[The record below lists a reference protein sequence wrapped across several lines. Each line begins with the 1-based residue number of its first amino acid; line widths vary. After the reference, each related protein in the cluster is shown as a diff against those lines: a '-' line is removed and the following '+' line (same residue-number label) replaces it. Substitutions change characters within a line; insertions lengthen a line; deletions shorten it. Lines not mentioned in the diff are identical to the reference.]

1 MWNESIQFWKSDLR
15 NVKCE
20 ILRETWIPIFEK
32 SAPALF
38 VSMWRSYLTGGVG
51 GEIRPGADRTRA
63 AEPAGIFALKH
74 KSKSI
79 RHCWDVLKVVTC
91 LQSSLWTSPL
101 RQTQCST
108 RGQWP
113 FRSASNTLMTIGKMS
128 GEMAPFLRSC
138 ASFSLPPGGASA
150 HMTSDT
156 DQACLDV
163 YVITL
168 PKPVIGSVNKMSG

>member
-1 MWNESIQFWKSDLR
+1 MIISQGS
-15 NVKCE
+15 
-20 ILRETWIPIFEK
+20 
-32 SAPALF
+32 
-38 VSMWRSYLTGGVG
+38 
-51 GEIRPGADRTRA
+51 
-63 AEPAGIFALKH
+63 
-74 KSKSI
+74 
-79 RHCWDVLKVVTC
+79 
-91 LQSSLWTSPL
+91 Q
-101 RQTQCST
+101 T

-113 FRSASNTLMTIGKMS
+113 FRSASNNGYKSWFKANSAKHVNDDWQNVGRTIPPLPYFLQNVGEMSTIPPIDKMS

-150 HMTSDT
+150 HMTSDK